1 MLHPRRPRRRL
12 LASLTLAPALLLLHT
27 RMISEGSFLPVLP
40 SPQAPSAG
48 FWPEWQ
54 PRVNVEGGRVLGE
67 LPSENWQGFF
77 SDRSRQRYRE
87 FGWPWGQN
95 VRWQGEKS
103 ASRLEDFAKWR
114 EFESEHSAERRAV
127 CGIRRFS
134 YNGYSLFISSLF
146 LKAGKQNA
154 LYIYGHCTQ

>member
-1 MLHPRRPRRRL
+1 MNASVSGKTYQCFSLSLKLIIFFKESSPFGELPSWMLCPRHRL

-27 RMISEGSFLPVLP
+27 RMISSKGSFLPVLP

-54 PRVNVEGGRVLGE
+54 PRVNVEGGRVPGE
-67 LPSENWQGFF
+67 LPSENCQGFF

-114 EFESEHSAERRAV
+114 ELESEH
-127 CGIRRFS
+127 
-134 YNGYSLFISSLF
+134 
-146 LKAGKQNA
+146 
-154 LYIYGHCTQ
+154 